1 MPRPAPARPRL
12 PAPALRAALRGLT
25 LAIAATSLLAL
36 APGAQGAS
44 KNKKAASATH
54 APAKKRS
61 TRVKPSQN
69 HSGESTAER
78 EKRLYRECQ
87 GMPNAGACL
96 GYAKR

>member
-1 MPRPAPARPRL
+1 MS
-12 PAPALRAALRGLT
+12 APALRSALRGLA
-25 LAIAATSLLAL
+25 LAIAATGLLAL
-36 APGAQGAS
+36 APASHGAS
-44 KNKKAASATH
+44 KNKKASATTH